1 MSALFEATS
10 ISVRAGSNI
19 LLDDVSLEFDPG
31 TIVALVGPNGAGKS
45 TLLRV
50 LAGEL
55 KPQSGQVR
63 LGKRDIA
70 RFMPAVLALHRAV
83 LSQRVDI
90 AFPFTVAEVVR
101 MAAPGAR
108 NTTLDGLVEAALAEV
123 DLAGLAGRAITTLS
137 GGEQQRTHFARVLV
151 QLACGR
157 EHQHGEILR
166 LDEPTAGLDLRH
178 QLAMLDSIRRRAE
191 DGALVIAILHDLN
204 LAALAADRVVVL
216 HRGRIDCDGSPNE
229 TITDAMLARVFGIDT
244 GVSRAPSAGIP
255 FVLPH
260 SMRLSAADG
269 PAPRAFR

>member
-1 MSALFEATS
+1 MSALFEASS
-10 ISVRAGSNI
+10 ISVRAGSKT
-19 LLDDVSLEFDPG
+19 LVDGVSLEFDPG

-55 KPQSGQVR
+55 KPHFGQVR
-63 LGKRDIA
+63 LRGRALAGYAPSD
-70 RFMPAVLALHRAV
+70 LALHRAV

-101 MAAPGAR
+101 MAAPERRDGE
-108 NTTLDGLVEAALAEV
+108 LDALVEAALAEV
-123 DLAGLAGRAITTLS
+123 DLARFAGRTITTLS
-137 GGEQQRTHFARVLV
+137 GGEQQRAHFARVLV

-157 EHQHGEILR
+157 THQRGEILL

-191 DGALVIAILHDLN
+191 GGTLVIAILHDLN
-204 LAALAADRVVVL
+204 LAALLADRVVVL
-216 HRGRIDCDGSPNE
+216 DRGRVDCDGTPTA
-229 TITDAMLARVFGIDT
+229 TISDAMLARVFGIDT
-244 GVSRAPSAGIP
+244 SVGRTPAPGAP

-260 SMRLSAADG
+260 SMRLHAAAG
-269 PAPRAFR
+269 RAVPT